1 MKKTKK
7 IIEKI
12 KLVILIIGVYL
23 FSFTSTFAAGSNT
36 TPAKVTKATSNIK
49 DKTLGQLVTDTL
61 MLLSQY
67 VLKLLLA
74 IIVLVFMYG
83 LMKYMFKGQGSDTAR
98 AEGRKL
104 MLWGII
110 GIFVIT
116 SLWGIVAIFSSFVG
130 HTNIV
135 IPQFK

>member
-12 KLVILIIGVYL
+12 KLVTLIIGMYL

>member
-1 MKKTKK
+1 MKK
-7 IIEKI
+7 IIKKI
-12 KLVILIIGVYL
+12 KISSLTVMIYASSFVI
-23 FSFTSTFAAGSNT
+23 SFAAGSNT
-36 TPAKVTKATSNIK
+36 PSAKVVKATSNIK

-104 MLWGII
+104 MLWGVI

-116 SLWGIVAIFSSFVG
+116 SLWGIVAIFASLVG

>member
-1 MKKTKK
+1 MKK
-7 IIEKI
+7 IIQKI
-12 KLVILIIGVYL
+12 KLSIVTLWVYV
-23 FSFTSTFAAGSNT
+23 FSFAVSFAANPDVPS
-36 TPAKVTKATSNIK
+36 AKVIKATSNIK

-116 SLWGIVAIFSSFVG
+116 SLWGIVAIFASLVG